1 MRGALTHAV
10 LLVLALVA
18 ALATWTREP
27 AAAGD
32 PTVEVW
38 THPTAELAAVT
49 YLNGT
54 HTVELERRGEGAQA
68 YLWGRETFPT
78 PPDFSA
84 PPDSATASAAPAL
97 STEEYPLETDADT
110 LFARLAQL
118 RAIRDLG
125 PSDDEKLTT
134 YGLSAPEP
142 SLSVRF
148 ADGTERKLVF
158 GSSVAGGGPR
168 YMLDVAA
175 AHVYV
180 VSPELVI
187 PFEGGA
193 GSLRLVRYLG
203 FRSDDVTAVTVR
215 VGATERTMQRRVVD
229 SPPRPIWTPTDS
241 ETPDVAFGLLMQQ
254 LLENL
259 WVLHYDPSVAQV
271 ALQSLI
277 RAEFLGQGREL
288 GWIELYKGVGEGGAP
303 KYYMRTQKTIV
314 MGEIEPGQAARIEQ
328 DIRTQFRA
336 GAAQQ

>member
-10 LLVLALVA
+10 LLVVALVA
-18 ALATWTREP
+18 ALATWTRDP
-27 AAAGD
+27 VAAGD

-38 THPTAELAAVT
+38 EHPAAELTAVT
-49 YLNGT
+49 YRSGT
-54 HTVELERRGEGAQA
+54 HTVELERRGDGAA
-68 YLWGRETFPT
+68 SYLWGKETFP
-78 PPDFSA
+78 A
-84 PPDSATASAAPAL
+84 PPDYSVPRDSAAPPAAPAIT
-97 STEEYPLETDADT
+97 TEEYPLETEADT
-110 LFARLAQL
+110 LFARLAEL
-118 RAIRDLG
+118 HAIRDLG

-158 GSSVAGGGPR
+158 GNSVAGGGPR
-168 YMLDVAA
+168 YMLDVEA
-175 AHVYV
+175 AHVYI
-180 VSPELVI
+180 VSPELTI
-187 PFEGGA
+187 PFESGA
-193 GSLRLVRYLG
+193 GSLRLIRYVGFAGDEVR
-203 FRSDDVTAVTVR
+203 AVTVH
-215 VGATERTMQRRVVD
+215 VGATEKTMQRRVVD

-259 WVLHYDPSVAQV
+259 WVLHYDPNVAQV
-271 ALQSLI
+271 AVQPLI

-288 GWIELYKGVGEGGAP
+288 GWIELFKGVGADGAP